1 MEEDRLQRERDLAKT
16 FKAEDL
22 RKRRADGLA
31 QVSVDSALE
40 TCRSTFNQRNIIRWK

>member
-1 MEEDRLQRERDLAKT
+1 MEEDRLQSERDLAKT

-22 RKRRADGLA
+22 RERRADGLA